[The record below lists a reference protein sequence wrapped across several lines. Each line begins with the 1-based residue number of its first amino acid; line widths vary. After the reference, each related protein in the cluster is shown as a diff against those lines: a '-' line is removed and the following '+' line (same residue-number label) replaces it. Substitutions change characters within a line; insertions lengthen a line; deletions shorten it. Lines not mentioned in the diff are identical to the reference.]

1 MNFWSAN
8 ITDKKWSFPFSKLS
22 LAESLSVLFLHN
34 KESQQYHRSCN
45 RNVKTLPIKLKDLKQ
60 NSQEGE
66 KTKQNKKNPPVTTIN
81 LKK

>member
-34 KESQQYHRSCN
+34 KESQQYHRSCS

-66 KTKQNKKNPPVTTIN
+66 EKKNKKIHQPQQQI
-81 LKK
+81 KKK